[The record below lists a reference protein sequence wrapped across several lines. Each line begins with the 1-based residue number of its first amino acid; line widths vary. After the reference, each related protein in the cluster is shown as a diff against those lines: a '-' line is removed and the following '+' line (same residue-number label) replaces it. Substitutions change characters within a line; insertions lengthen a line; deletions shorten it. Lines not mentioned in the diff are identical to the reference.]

1 MSILFITKVMEI
13 NRVRP
18 GEHNF
23 TQRLTSIANPPK
35 SLCFMG
41 TLPTSGAPVV
51 AIVGSRKPSAYGRE
65 VTEQLAG
72 DLAKAGCIIVS
83 GLALGIDGIAQK
95 AALEAGGTVI
105 GVIPNEL
112 PDISPQ
118 TNYKLAM
125 NIIKNG
131 GAILSEWKKGNG
143 KVVNRWSFLER
154 NRLVSGLADAVI
166 ITEAAERSGTLNT
179 AAHALSQGRD
189 VFAVPGNITSPLS
202 AGCNALLK
210 QGALVATTATDI
222 LNVIA
227 PSTTQSATDQV
238 VISLGE
244 TPAEN
249 TIIDLLR
256 TGLRDGDQ
264 LQQQS
269 GLNPA
274 DFATALT
281 MLEIN
286 GVIKPLG
293 ANNWALR

>member
-1 MSILFITKVMEI
+1 MEI
-13 NRVRP
+13 NRIRP
-18 GEHNF
+18 DEHNF
-23 TQRLTSIANPPK
+23 TQRLASIANPPK

-65 VTEQLAG
+65 VTEQLAS

-118 TNYKLAM
+118 TNYRLAM
-125 NIIKNG
+125 NIIEKG
-131 GAILSEWKKGNG
+131 GAILSEWQKGDG

-210 QGALVATTATDI
+210 QGAYPATEVKDI
-222 LNVIA
+222 LQIIA
-227 PSTTQSATDQV
+227 PEQLKKPDQNQLP
-238 VISLGE
+238 LGSSPE
-244 TPAEN
+244 E
-249 TIIDLLR
+249 TIIINIIASGVR
-256 TGLRDGDQ
+256 SGDQ

-269 GLNPA
+269 GLSASN
-274 DFATALT
+274 FSTALT

-293 ANNWALR
+293 ANNWMLK

>member
-13 NRVRP
+13 NRIRP
-18 GEHNF
+18 DEHNF
-23 TQRLTSIANPPK
+23 TQRLASIANPPK

-65 VTEQLAG
+65 VTEQLAS
-72 DLAKAGCIIVS
+72 DLATAGCIIVS
-83 GLALGIDGIAQK
+83 GLALGIDGIAQR
-95 AALEAGGTVI
+95 AALKAGGTVI

-125 NIIKNG
+125 NIIENG
-131 GAILSEWKKGNG
+131 GAILSEWKKGDG
-143 KVVNRWSFLER
+143 KIVNRWSFLER

-179 AAHALSQGRD
+179 AAHALPQGRD

-222 LNVIA
+222 LDAIA
-227 PSTTQSATDQV
+227 PSATQPVTDQTIV
-238 VISLGE
+238 PLGE

-249 TIIDLLR
+249 TIIGLLR
-256 TGLRDGDQ
+256 AGLRDGDQ

-293 ANNWALR
+293 ANNWTLN

>member
-1 MSILFITKVMEI
+1 MEI
-13 NRVRP
+13 NRIRP
-18 GEHNF
+18 DEHNF
-23 TQRLTSIANPPK
+23 TQRLVSIANPPK

-65 VTEQLAG
+65 VTEQLAS
-72 DLAKAGCIIVS
+72 DLATAGCIIVS

-125 NIIKNG
+125 NIIENG
-131 GAILSEWKKGNG
+131 GAILSEWQKGDG

-210 QGALVATTATDI
+210 QGAYPATEAKDI
-222 LNVIA
+222 LQIIA
-227 PSTTQSATDQV
+227 PEQLKKSDQSQLP
-238 VISLGE
+238 LGSSPE
-244 TPAEN
+244 E
-249 TIIDLLR
+249 TIIINLIASGVR
-256 TGLRDGDQ
+256 SGDQ

-269 GLNPA
+269 GLSASN
-274 DFATALT
+274 FSTALT

-293 ANNWALR
+293 ANNWTLK

>member
-13 NRVRP
+13 NRICP
-18 GEHNF
+18 DEHNF
-23 TQRLTSIANPPK
+23 TQRLASIANPPK

-65 VTEQLAG
+65 VTEQLAS

-125 NIIKNG
+125 NIIENG
-131 GAILSEWKKGNG
+131 GAILSEWKKGDG
-143 KVVNRWSFLER
+143 KIVNRWSFLER

-227 PSTTQSATDQV
+227 PSNARSATDQAA
-238 VISLGE
+238 IPLGE

>member
-1 MSILFITKVMEI
+1 MEI
-13 NRVRP
+13 NRIRP
-18 GEHNF
+18 DEHNF
-23 TQRLTSIANPPK
+23 TQRLASIANPPK

-65 VTEQLAG
+65 VTEQLAS
-72 DLAKAGCIIVS
+72 DLAKAGCIIIS

-95 AALEAGGTVI
+95 AALGAGGTVI

-131 GAILSEWKKGNG
+131 GAILSEWKKGDG
-143 KVVNRWSFLER
+143 KIVNRWSFLER

-210 QGALVATTATDI
+210 QGALVATTAADI
-222 LNVIA
+222 LDVIA
-227 PSTTQSATDQV
+227 PSTTQSATDQA
-238 VISLGE
+238 VIPLGE

-293 ANNWALR
+293 ANNWTLN

>member
-1 MSILFITKVMEI
+1 MEI
-13 NRVRP
+13 NRIRP
-18 GEHNF
+18 DEHNF
-23 TQRLTSIANPPK
+23 TQRLASIANPPK

-41 TLPTSGAPVV
+41 NLPDSGAPVV
-51 AIVGSRKPSAYGRE
+51 AIVGSRKPSVYGRE

-72 DLAKAGCIIVS
+72 DLAKAGCIVVS

-125 NIIKNG
+125 NIIENG
-131 GAILSEWKKGNG
+131 GAILSEWKKGDG

-210 QGALVATTATDI
+210 QGAYPATEAKDI
-222 LNVIA
+222 LQIIA
-227 PSTTQSATDQV
+227 PEQLKKSDQSQLPLGS
-238 VISLGE
+238 SLE
-244 TPAEN
+244 E
-249 TIIDLLR
+249 TIIINLIAGGVR
-256 TGLRDGDQ
+256 SGDQ

-269 GLNPA
+269 GLSASN
-274 DFATALT
+274 FSTALT

-293 ANNWALR
+293 ANNWMLK

>member
-1 MSILFITKVMEI
+1 MEI
-13 NRVRP
+13 NRIRP
-18 GEHNF
+18 DEHNF
-23 TQRLTSIANPPK
+23 TQRLVSIANPPK

-65 VTEQLAG
+65 VTEQLAS
-72 DLAKAGCIIVS
+72 DLATAGCIIVS

-131 GAILSEWKKGNG
+131 GAILSEWKKGDG
-143 KVVNRWSFLER
+143 KIVNRWSFLER

-227 PSTTQSATDQV
+227 PSNARSATDQA

-249 TIIDLLR
+249 TIINLLR

-293 ANNWALR
+293 ANNWTLR

>member
-1 MSILFITKVMEI
+1 MEI
-13 NRVRP
+13 NRIRP
-18 GEHNF
+18 DEHNF
-23 TQRLTSIANPPK
+23 TQRLASIANPPK

-65 VTEQLAG
+65 MTEQLAG

-131 GAILSEWKKGNG
+131 GAILSEWKKGDG

-222 LNVIA
+222 LDAIA
-227 PSTTQSATDQV
+227 PSAIQSATDQA
-238 VISLGE
+238 IIPLGE

-256 TGLRDGDQ
+256 AGLRDGDQ

-286 GVIKPLG
+286 DVVKPLG
-293 ANNWALR
+293 ANNWTLN

>member
-1 MSILFITKVMEI
+1 MEI
-13 NRVRP
+13 NRIRP
-18 GEHNF
+18 DEHNF
-23 TQRLTSIANPPK
+23 TQRLASIANPPK

-41 TLPTSGAPVV
+41 KLPTSGAPVV

-72 DLAKAGCIIVS
+72 DLATAGCIIVS

-131 GAILSEWKKGNG
+131 GAILSEWQKGDG

-210 QGALVATTATDI
+210 QGAYPATEAKDI
-222 LNVIA
+222 LQIIA
-227 PSTTQSATDQV
+227 PEQLKKSSQNQLP
-238 VISLGE
+238 LGSSPE
-244 TPAEN
+244 E
-249 TIIDLLR
+249 TIIINLIAGGIR
-256 TGLRDGDQ
+256 SGDQ

-269 GLNPA
+269 GLSASN
-274 DFATALT
+274 FSTALT

-293 ANNWALR
+293 ANNWTLK